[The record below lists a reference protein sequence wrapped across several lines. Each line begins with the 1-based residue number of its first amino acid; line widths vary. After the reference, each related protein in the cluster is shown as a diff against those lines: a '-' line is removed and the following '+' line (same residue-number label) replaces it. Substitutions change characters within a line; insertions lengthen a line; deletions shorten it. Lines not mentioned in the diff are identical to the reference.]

1 MTLKYI
7 KMKIDFIIN
16 SLAGGG
22 AERVMVTLA
31 HGFSKFNDISII
43 TFNNK
48 TAYEVASEVTR
59 VKLHQG
65 RSKNH
70 TLRSWRNLFNHYK
83 KKINR
88 PDYTI
93 VFMPE
98 NALIAI
104 PIAKLFGIKII
115 VSEHNNHK
123 AYPYFKSKWS
133 RKLLYPKANA
143 VTVLTSYDIDFYS
156 KLNRQVVVMP
166 NPIILPKEINTFSKR
181 KKNIFAAGSM
191 KKIDVKGF
199 ESLLKIA
206 APILKKHSDWTLTI
220 AGGGGNGIEILDTL
234 RKQLH
239 IENQVILPGFCNNIQ
254 ELMQESQIFAL
265 PSKFEGLPM
274 VLMEALSNGM
284 CCIAYDCVSG
294 PRDLIE
300 NGKNG
305 LLIENQNA
313 DAFEKELERLVADDE
328 LRTNLAANAPKSVK
342 DYDLPSIMA
351 KWKRLFN
358 QLDA

>member
-1 MTLKYI
+1 
-7 KMKIDFIIN
+7 MKIDFIIN
-16 SLAGGG
+16 SLTGGG

-31 HGFSKFNDISII
+31 NGFSKFNDISII
-43 TFNNK
+43 TFNSEN
-48 TAYEVASEVTR
+48 AYEVDSAVTR
-59 VKLHQG
+59 VKLHHG
-65 RSKNH
+65 LYKNH
-70 TLRSWRNLFNHYK
+70 TLRSWNNLYKHYK
-83 KKINR
+83 IKANR
-88 PDYTI
+88 PDFI
-93 VFMPE
+93 VVFLPE

-104 PIAKLFGIKII
+104 PIAIRYGIRII
-115 VSEHNNHK
+115 VSEHTNHK
-123 AYPYFKSKWS
+123 AFKYYKSKWT
-133 RKLLYPKANA
+133 RKLLYPRANA

-156 KLNRQVVVMP
+156 KLNSRVVKMP
-166 NPIILPKEINTFSKR
+166 NPIILPKKVNAFSER

-191 KKIDVKGF
+191 KNLEVKGF
-199 ESLLKIA
+199 DSMLKIA
-206 APILKKHSDWTLTI
+206 APLLLKHKDWQITI
-220 AGGGGNGIEILDTL
+220 AGSGDGGIKKLKKLSKELCIES
-234 RKQLH
+234 
-239 IENQVILPGFCNNIQ
+239 QVILPGFCNNIQ
-254 ELMQESQIFAL
+254 ELMQESQLFAL

-313 DAFEKELERLVADDE
+313 DAFEKELERLIADDE

-342 DYDLPSIMA
+342 DYALPSIMA
-351 KWKRLFN
+351 KWTDLFK